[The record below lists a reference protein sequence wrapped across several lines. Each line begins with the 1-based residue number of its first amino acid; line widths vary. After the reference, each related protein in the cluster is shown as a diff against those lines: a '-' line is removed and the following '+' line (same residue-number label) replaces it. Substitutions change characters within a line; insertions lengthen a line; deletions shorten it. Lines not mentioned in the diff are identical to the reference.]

1 MMQVKI
7 GDGGS
12 NPVGVRFGGGGAIR
26 SAVQS
31 MARPE
36 NWLLDA
42 GILLLVVVVIVL
54 VVLIIREFY
63 LRKKQKK

>member
-7 GDGGS
+7 GNGGS

-31 MARPE
+31 MASPE

-42 GILLLVVVVIVL
+42 GILLLVVVVIAL
-54 VVLIIREFY
+54 AVLIIREFY

>member
-7 GDGGS
+7 GSGGS

-26 SAVQS
+26 SAVES

-36 NWLLDA
+36 NLIYDA
-42 GILLLVVVVIVL
+42 AILVLAAIVVVL
-54 VVLIIREFY
+54 VVLIVREYY
-63 LRKKQKK
+63 LRKKKKE